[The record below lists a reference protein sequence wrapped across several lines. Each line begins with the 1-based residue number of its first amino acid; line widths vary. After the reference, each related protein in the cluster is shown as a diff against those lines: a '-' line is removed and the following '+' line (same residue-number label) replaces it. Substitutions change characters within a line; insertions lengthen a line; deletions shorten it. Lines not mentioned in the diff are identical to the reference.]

1 MTSWSTAPT
10 PPTWHADFP
19 TPSLKIYP
27 NSGHGG
33 VFQHHQT
40 FVPDALQFLAN

>member
-1 MTSWSTAPT
+1 MVDST
-10 PPTWHADFP
+10 HSADMARRLP
-19 TPSLKIYP
+19 NAQLKIYP

-33 VFQHHQT
+33 VFQHHRT